1 MRAVAIL
8 VCLAASSCTPLRY
21 VTQAAAG
28 QAELLD
34 GQRDI
39 DDIVRSGDFDARIR
53 ALLARVPAMKAYGE
67 RHGLEA
73 TKSYGTYVNLNRSAV
88 VWVVSASD
96 PLAFRSKTWSFPI
109 TGSITYLGWFRKNE
123 ADAFARELRAQPAPS
138 SPTGEHWDV
147 DVRSA
152 SAYSTLGWFDDP
164 VLSTMIYPGNEAL
177 GELADVILHES
188 LHATYF
194 IPGQSIL
201 NESVAAFV
209 GNHLAESF
217 LDETTGRCSREKR
230 SYVAIEK
237 KAAERARAM
246 KAAYFALK
254 DLYASPAPDAQK
266 RATKTEIMHRLRAQ
280 TRIEREINNATLI
293 QYETYGS
300 GDAELRQLLG
310 TCGGSWPRFLR
321 TLESWRSQFRA
332 APKHAD
338 PAVLLRPLLARGC
351 GP

>member
-1 MRAVAIL
+1 MRAAAITVSFGLVAL
-8 VCLAASSCTPLRY
+8 GCMPLRY

-34 GQRDI
+34 GKRDL
-39 DDIVRSGDFDARIR
+39 DDIVRSGDFDARTR
-53 ALLARVPAMKAYGE
+53 ALLSRVPAMKAFGE
-67 RHGLEA
+67 RHGLKA

-88 VWVVSASD
+88 VWVVSASE
-96 PLAFRSKTWSFPI
+96 PLAFRSKTWRFPV

-123 ADAFARELRAQPAPS
+123 ADAFARELRAQPAS
-138 SPTGEHWDV
+138 TGDHWDV

-164 VLSTMIYPGNEAL
+164 VLSTMIYPGDEAL

-194 IPGQSIL
+194 VPGQSIL

-209 GNHLAESF
+209 GNHLAETF
-217 LDETTGRCSREKR
+217 LDETTGPCSREKR

-237 KAAERARAM
+237 NAEVRARAM
-246 KAAYFALK
+246 KAAFFELK
-254 DLYASPAPDAQK
+254 TLYGSSLPAPQK
-266 RATKTEIMHRLRAQ
+266 RATKAGILQRLRSQ
-280 TRIEREINNATLI
+280 THIARAINNATLI

-300 GDAELRQLLG
+300 GDAELAQLLG

-321 TLESWRSQFRA
+321 TLESWRPQLRGASE
-332 APKHAD
+332 HED
-338 PAVLLRPLLARGC
+338 PAVLLRPLLPRGC
-351 GP
+351 AT